1 MNQPEYLHD
10 FQDAKIQMGFDF
22 WTIHQNVTFGK
33 NVRLGSH
40 VVIEENC
47 FIGDNTIIGNGTVLR
62 PYTSIGHNIVI
73 GHLTVFEGDCVVGN
87 GSLIH
92 AQCHITKGVMIGEK
106 VFIAPLF
113 VGANDLQ
120 MCHARRHIL
129 KYEEKPY
136 HIKRGARIAI
146 GVRVLPD
153 IVIGE
158 NSIVGVGA
166 VVTKDV
172 PDFAIVYGNPAK
184 IVGEVPENERI

>member
-1 MNQPEYLHD
+1 
-10 FQDAKIQMGFDF
+10 MGFDF

-62 PYTSIGHNIVI
+62 PFTKIGKDNVI
-73 GHLTVFEGDCVVGN
+73 GHLTVFEGYDTVGD
-87 GSLIH
+87 GCLIH
-92 AQCHITKGVMIGEK
+92 SQCHITRGVMIDDK

-113 VGANDLQ
+113 VGANDPK

-136 HIKRGARIAI
+136 HIKRGVRI
-146 GVRVLPD
+146 GVGVSVLPD

-158 NSIVGVGA
+158 NSVVGVGA

-184 IVGEVPENERI
+184 IVGTVPEEERI